1 MNLDISVQYK
11 RYLKLGSFHLAIAQR
26 FCSIQICSEEYLF
39 KGEMD
44 NMKVGEV
51 CLMTNDVIRL
61 SNFYKKWFNID
72 NGSDDTVH
80 QFIISEETTLTVYN
94 DGLERKTNTHNI
106 CISFTVDD
114 VDSDFERLKALGIE
128 IVEPPMVRPW
138 GAKNM
143 SFLDPDKNLITFRCF
158 L

>member
-1 MNLDISVQYK
+1 
-11 RYLKLGSFHLAIAQR
+11 
-26 FCSIQICSEEYLF
+26 
-39 KGEMD
+39 
-44 NMKVGEV
+44 MKVGEV

-61 SNFYKKWFNID
+61 SNFYKMLFNID

-94 DGLERKTNTHNI
+94 DGIERKTNSRNI
-106 CISFTVDD
+106 CIAFTVDD
-114 VDSDFERLKALGIE
+114 VDSDFVRLKALGVE

-143 SFLDPDKNLITFRCF
+143 SFLDPDNNLITFRCF
-158 L
+158 PRE

>member
-1 MNLDISVQYK
+1 
-11 RYLKLGSFHLAIAQR
+11 
-26 FCSIQICSEEYLF
+26 
-39 KGEMD
+39 
-44 NMKVGEV
+44 MKVGEV

-61 SNFYKKWFNID
+61 SNFYKMLFNID

-94 DGLERKTNTHNI
+94 DGIERKTNAHNI
-106 CISFTVDD
+106 CIAFTVDD
-114 VDSDFERLKALGIE
+114 VDSDFERLKALGVE

-143 SFLDPDKNLITFRCF
+143 SFLDPDNNLITFRCF
-158 L
+158 PKE